1 MDTRTEAVADVDEV
15 FMALV
20 CDDDELLRAEFDAIV
35 SAGWPP
41 VGTSCRPDHP
51 GAAPRER
58 TRLEEGRRVATQR
71 AVRRDGG
78 PVDRGR
84 ERAPPP

>member
-1 MDTRTEAVADVDEV
+1 MVTPTEAVADVDEV
-15 FMALV
+15 FMAIV

-41 VGTSCRPDHP
+41 VGTPCRPDHP
-51 GAAPRER
+51 GGAPRER
-58 TRLEEGRRVATQR
+58 TRLEAGRREATQR

-84 ERAPPP
+84 ERAPP